1 MDLLIPDQYDDT
13 TLQGNF
19 ADYSYSS
26 NSLLFTTAIE
36 DALYSNPTT
45 ALYKMGEL
53 FVANRSG
60 QKLSKDEWSQ
70 SEFYREGLDVGE
82 DGITDEA
89 AAVLAE
95 RHDFRT
101 RRDFIYGRAREGFA
115 ASAIQLGGG
124 FVGSVFDPLAVGA
137 AFVPGYAIGR
147 AANQAVNAGRIAKA
161 AKRAQAFSRGRR
173 AKMGATQARLTEG
186 AAIGATEAAIFE
198 PFIFGAAKYEQDD
211 TYGAMDSFM
220 NIAFGGLLGGGL
232 HAVTGKLGD
241 MAKRASP
248 ATRHKAMEVAVG
260 ETVTTG
266 KVTGAAR
273 IFESDP
279 ATSGKRAGVMIRQP
293 NLETHP
299 GQMANPP
306 RGMFEEEVEPLRQG
320 VKYPTIFEARKNK
333 PKSLLQMINKLGGIK
348 SDDPNIGDVKR
359 FADKGI
365 TWMKRKDGL
374 SLDEIGLR
382 LMEEGYF
389 VGRIPDGER
398 PTINQVLEA
407 IEEDFGSWKKGE
419 GGRYFPQTPDTEAF
433 LEAEAEFDYA
443 QRMGID
449 LKGLSDQ
456 EYFRIRGLKDDLESR
471 MAEQESRPTGA
482 SREEIDQAMTEADI
496 ANMPGREFDEHGQ
509 RIVELDAE
517 PYYRMPED
525 EPYGAEMDALMAGV
539 QDRIDA
545 GELDGAEVSAYLAEA
560 DELIQRAEQHDSIA
574 LDAVNCMLRKI

>member
-60 QKLSKDEWSQ
+60 QKLSKDEWTQ

-161 AKRAQAFSRGRR
+161 AKRAQAASRGRR
-173 AKMGATQARLTEG
+173 MKMGATQARLTEG

-198 PFIFGAAKYEQDD
+198 PFIFGAARYEQDD

-232 HAVTGKLGD
+232 HAVTGKLG
-241 MAKRASP
+241 
-248 ATRHKAMEVAVG
+248 
-260 ETVTTG
+260 ETVSTG
-266 KVTGAAR
+266 KVTGAAKV
-273 IFESDP
+273 FEADP
-279 ATSGKRAGVMIRQP
+279 ATSGKRAGVMVRQP

-306 RGMFEEEVEPLRQG
+306 RGMFEEEVEPVRKG

-333 PKSLLQMINKLGGIK
+333 PKSLIQMINKYGGIK
-348 SDDPNIGDVKR
+348 ADDPNIGDVKR

-374 SLDEIGLR
+374 PLDEIGLR
-382 LMEEGYF
+382 LMEDGYF

-398 PTINQVLEA
+398 PTVNQVLEA
-407 IEEDFGSWKKGE
+407 IEEDFGTWKKKE

-456 EYFRIRGLKDDLESR
+456 DYFRIRGQKDDLESR
-471 MAEQESRPTGA
+471 MAEQESKPTGA
-482 SREEIDQAMTEADI
+482 SREQIDQAMTEADV

-509 RIVELDAE
+509 RIVELDSE
-517 PYYRMPED
+517 PYYSMPED
-525 EPYGAEMDALMAGV
+525 EPFGAEMDALMADV

-560 DELIQRAEQHDSIA
+560 DELIQRAEQHDAIA
-574 LDAVNCMLRKI
+574 MDAVNCMLRKI

>member
-1 MDLLIPDQYDDT
+1 MELLIPDQYDDT

-60 QKLSKDEWSQ
+60 QKLAKDEWEQ
-70 SEFYREGLDVGE
+70 SEFFREGLEVGD

-101 RRDFIYGRAREGFA
+101 RRDIIFSRAREGFA
-115 ASAIQLGGG
+115 ASAIQFGGG

-161 AKRAQAFSRGRR
+161 AKRAQAASRARR
-173 AKMGATQARLTEG
+173 MKMGATPARLTEG

-198 PFIFGAAKYEQDD
+198 PFIYGAAKYEQDD

-248 ATRHKAMEVAVG
+248 ATRHKAMEVSVAQ
-260 ETVTTG
+260 TVTTG
-266 KVTGAAR
+266 RVTGAAKV
-273 IFESDP
+273 FESDP
-279 ATSGKRAGVMIRQP
+279 STRVARAGVRMQQP
-293 NLETHP
+293 NLDTHP
-299 GQMANPP
+299 GQLANPP
-306 RGMFEEEVEPLRQG
+306 KGMFEEEIEPMRKG
-320 VKYPTIFEARKNK
+320 VKYPDIVQARNNK
-333 PKSLLQMINKLGGIK
+333 PKSLLQMINSYGGI
-348 SDDPNIGDVKR
+348 SADEANLGDVKR

-365 TWMKRKDGL
+365 GWMKRKGGL
-374 SLDEIGLR
+374 TLDEIGLR
-382 LMEEGYF
+382 LMEDGYF

-398 PTINQVLEA
+398 PTVNDVLQA
-407 IEEDFGSWKKGE
+407 IEEDFGSWQKGK

-433 LEAEAEFDYA
+433 LEAEAEFEYA

-449 LKGLSDQ
+449 LKGLSD
-456 EYFRIRGLKDDLESR
+456 EDYFRIRGQKDDLEMR
-471 MAEQESRPTGA
+471 MAEQESKPMGA
-482 SREEIDQAMTEADI
+482 SREEIDSALAESDVAMQT
-496 ANMPGREFDEHGQ
+496 GREFDEGGQ
-509 RIVELDAE
+509 RLEELDSE
-517 PYYRMPED
+517 PYYTMPED
-525 EPYGAEMDALMAGV
+525 EPYGAELDALMDGIKARV
-539 QDRIDA
+539 DA
-545 GELDGAEVSAYLAEA
+545 GELDGAEVAAYLAEA
-560 DELIQRAEQHDSIA
+560 DELIVRAEQHDVVA
-574 LDAVNCMLRKI
+574 MEAVTCMLGKI